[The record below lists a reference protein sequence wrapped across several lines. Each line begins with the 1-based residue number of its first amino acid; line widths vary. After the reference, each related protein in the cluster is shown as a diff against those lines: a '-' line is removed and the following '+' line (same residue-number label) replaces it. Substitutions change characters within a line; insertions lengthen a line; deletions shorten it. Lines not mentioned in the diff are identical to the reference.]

1 MKNFGFAGE
10 TQIVAPGIN
19 GKIDEIRSA
28 YGLLNLKAVDSAIEY
43 RHQISKRYREG
54 LGGIDG
60 ISYMPEM
67 HNIRHNYSY
76 FPIFIDSVKYG
87 ITRDELYEKMKRN
100 GVCGRRYFYPLIT
113 NFSTYCGLDSA
124 QISNLPVA
132 NRIANSVICLPLHTG
147 LTSIDV
153 ERIIE
158 LLKNDIFLFRKRI
171 GKYRFSSIRHKCS
184 DF

>member
-60 ISYMPEM
+60 ISYSLKC
-67 HNIRHNYSY
+67 IIY
-76 FPIFIDSVKYG
+76 
-87 ITRDELYEKMKRN
+87 
-100 GVCGRRYFYPLIT
+100 
-113 NFSTYCGLDSA
+113 
-124 QISNLPVA
+124 
-132 NRIANSVICLPLHTG
+132 VI
-147 LTSIDV
+147 
-153 ERIIE
+153 II
-158 LLKNDIFLFRKRI
+158 LIFL
-171 GKYRFSSIRHKCS
+171 SL
-184 DF
+184 